1 MPQET
6 TPSPWSDAD
15 ATGAC
20 LSVVADAQSLWSSLE
35 DTSLRRSAAS
45 ESSRPAGFLSSDVEA
60 EEDDAMCGR
69 NYGPMGSLNLATHWF
84 VRKNLRM
91 SPQMKR
97 TLTLTEEAGARAAS
111 RGDMQA
117 RNCP

>member
-1 MPQET
+1 M
-6 TPSPWSDAD
+6 SDAA

-97 TLTLTEEAGARAAS
+97 TLTLTDEAGARAAS

-117 RNCP
+117 RNSP